1 MHYHL
6 TDVQLIIGCFALIIA
21 IFLTLAAVHDL
32 RPKKTQL
39 FRNHFYSPSDYDD
52 DLLQQSAL
60 SDPEEWR
67 TDKQPLLDNFEYSDA
82 NSTERLIR
90 VRESNRIHLDRD

>member
-21 IFLTLAAVHDL
+21 IFLTMAAVHDL
-32 RPKKTQL
+32 RPKKTQP
-39 FRNHFYSPSDYDD
+39 FRNYFYSDYDG
-52 DLLQQSAL
+52 DLLEQSAL

-67 TDKQPLLDNFEYSDA
+67 TGKQPRLDNFEYSDA

-90 VRESNRIHLDRD
+90 VRESNRTHLDRD

>member
-21 IFLTLAAVHDL
+21 IFLALAAVHDL
-32 RPKKTQL
+32 RPRKTQP
-39 FRNHFYSPSDYDD
+39 FRNYFYSDYDS
-52 DLLQQSAL
+52 DLLEQSAL

-67 TDKQPLLDNFEYSDA
+67 SGKQPLLDNFEYSDA
-82 NSTERLIR
+82 NSTERLIS
-90 VRESNRIHLDRD
+90 VRASNRINRDPD